1 MCIWGMQGGVRGATL
16 SGGEGQTVPQDTV
29 RAVQKQYRSS
39 TDSCKLCSTTT
50 HRYDGLI
57 IWAKCNSSFVRS
69 STLGSICAQQ
79 PCLSQQ
85 TPCLCIIRPC
95 GCLWGA
101 TCGPAQQQRSGSG
114 GSSSSRRQPHQL
126 VQKSACC
133 FIVLHSCIRDSCSL
147 QRLCKISKAAQS
159 QSARGFWHKR
169 LTLTCCCADYTPLRL
184 SLSSRPS
191 SIHPHYHHNLVH

>member
-1 MCIWGMQGGVRGATL
+1 MV
-16 SGGEGQTVPQDTV
+16 
-29 RAVQKQYRSS
+29 
-39 TDSCKLCSTTT
+39 
-50 HRYDGLI
+50 
-57 IWAKCNSSFVRS
+57 SSFGLSAIARS
-69 STLGSICAQQ
+69 YAAALLAASV
-79 PCLSQQ
+79 LSSLVS
-85 TPCLCIIRPC
+85 PSRRHAIRPC

-169 LTLTCCCADYTPLRL
+169 LTLACCCADYTPLRL